1 MNIVKKGE
9 EKASI
14 KGGICWSNNGGKKLS
29 LMNEDIINRSGVNKG
44 KKRVKGLMGRYP
56 RVGKWEA
63 FSNKKIGL
71 REEDI
76 IDWKGVNKEK
86 KRENG
91 LMGRYSRVEKWE
103 AFSNKKL
110 GLREEDI
117 I

>member
-29 LMNEDIINRSGVNKG
+29 LMNEDIIKRSGVNKG

-76 IDWKGVNKEK
+76 IDWKGVNKGK

-91 LMGRYSRVEKWE
+91 LMGILSKRNGEEKGI
-103 AFSNKKL
+103 KKKH
-110 GLREEDI
+110 
-117 I
+117 